1 MNEIGARL
9 MTLKE
14 VAEYLQVAETTIRNR
29 DYRIRNGL
37 RTVRVG
43 RSLRF
48 RQEDVQDYVKRNVE
62 GERNGTD

>member
-62 GERNGTD
+62 GERNGID

>member
-29 DYRIRNGL
+29 EYRIRNGL

-62 GERNGTD
+62 GERNGTV